1 MIFQRVHEERDRR
14 ILRRGEEGERGD
26 EDEERGEFHGGREV
40 NVFRHAILSTKGEKG
55 ERALAAIESCAA
67 RTSRYFP
74 SMSFAEVKKTIRTM
88 PRSKRRELLTFLTTL
103 DQTRD
108 PAWLTEIERRK
119 KEMKAG
125 KKISREEAMR
135 LLGITENALAAAR

>member
-1 MIFQRVHEERDRR
+1 
-14 ILRRGEEGERGD
+14 
-26 EDEERGEFHGGREV
+26 
-40 NVFRHAILSTKGEKG
+40 
-55 ERALAAIESCAA
+55 
-67 RTSRYFP
+67 
-74 SMSFAEVKKTIRTM
+74 MSFAEVKKTIRTM

-103 DQTRD
+103 DQTGD